1 MSDPIHLELRDG
13 DRPRVL
19 ERLRELGF
27 EEGGIHT
34 LAHTVLDTFDGRF
47 AEAGLRLVLQEGETR
62 ELSLTGPGVVPA
74 AVRVDSVP
82 RFARDLPRGPFRAR
96 LVDLTEVRALLPKM
110 KVVARVTPL
119 VLRDGAGK
127 AVVRVLVQDQ
137 VDVVGSD
144 GAGVPEGIVEVREVA
159 GFPKAGKRALAALES
174 LALPP
179 LDGDAF
185 AAYATGAGMDLGG
198 HQDSPT
204 VPLDPGMRAVD
215 GFAAVLA
222 NLKATVEANWQG
234 TLDQVDPEF
243 LHDLRVALRR
253 TRAVLGQGKKVLPP
267 DIVPVARERFAEF
280 ARLTGP
286 ARDLD
291 VYVIEW
297 DGYVQPL
304 GAEVADALEP
314 VRQFLEERL
323 RTAHGE
329 LEEAMRSPETAEL
342 MEQWDR
348 WLDELGPHR
357 PQGEHA
363 KRKLG
368 RVVRQQVRKAQEKLV
383 HDGRTIGPETPAER
397 LHDLRKDA
405 KKVRYLLECFGS
417 LLPPEAT
424 RQYVKRLKA
433 LQNNLGEHQDAE
445 VHVALIREV
454 ADELNQRGV
463 EPRTLIAIGQLTERL
478 EQVRQASRA
487 EFAERFDSYDSRATE
502 DALDAVLHGIG
513 S

>member
-1 MSDPIHLELRDG
+1 
-13 DRPRVL
+13 
-19 ERLRELGF
+19 
-27 EEGGIHT
+27 
-34 LAHTVLDTFDGRF
+34 
-47 AEAGLRLVLQEGETR
+47 
-62 ELSLTGPGVVPA
+62 
-74 AVRVDSVP
+74 
-82 RFARDLPRGPFRAR
+82 
-96 LVDLTEVRALLPKM
+96 
-110 KVVARVTPL
+110 
-119 VLRDGAGK
+119 
-127 AVVRVLVQDQ
+127 
-137 VDVVGSD
+137 
-144 GAGVPEGIVEVREVA
+144 VA
-159 GFPKAGKRALAALES
+159 GFPKACKRALAALEA
-174 LALPP
+174 LTLPP

-185 AAYATGAGMDLGG
+185 ATYAAGAGVDLSG
-198 HQDSPT
+198 HHDSPT

-222 NLKATVEANWQG
+222 NLKDTVEANWQG

-304 GAEVADALEP
+304 GAEAADALEP
-314 VRQFLEERL
+314 VRQVLEERL
-323 RTAHGE
+323 RTAHVE
-329 LEEAMRSPETAEL
+329 LEQAMRSPETADL
-342 MEQWDR
+342 MAHWDQ
-348 WLDELGPHR
+348 WLDELGSRR
-357 PQGEHA
+357 PQGQHA

-368 RVVRQQVRKAQEKLV
+368 RVVRQRVRKAQEKLIR
-383 HDGRTIGPETPAER
+383 DGRTIGPETPAER

-417 LLPPEAT
+417 LLPPDAT

-445 VHVALIREV
+445 VHVALIHEV

-487 EFAERFDSYDSRATE
+487 EFAERFDSYDSQATE